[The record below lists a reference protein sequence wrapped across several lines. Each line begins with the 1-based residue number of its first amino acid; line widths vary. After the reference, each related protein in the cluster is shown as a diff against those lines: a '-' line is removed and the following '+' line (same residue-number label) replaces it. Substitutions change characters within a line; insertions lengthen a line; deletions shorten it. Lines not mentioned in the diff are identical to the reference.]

1 MSAEPAAQPVE
12 PPEAPARE
20 LRGDLAVVATLLPY
34 LRPYAR
40 RIGLAL
46 ALIIAAKLLHLLVPV
61 ALKQIVDQLEVK
73 PSLALLPVA
82 LLLSYGAARIG
93 VTLFTELRQVVFARV
108 MARVS
113 RRVTLRVFEHLH
125 ALSLAF
131 HLDRRTGGVAR
142 DVERGGSAIS
152 DLLDL
157 MIYTILP
164 TALEVVLV
172 TAVLF
177 WAYDWG
183 FALITLA
190 TLLGYAIWTFSVTE
204 WRTRYFRAA
213 VEADT
218 RANERAVD
226 SLLNYETVKYFNNEA
241 HEAARYDER
250 LRELE
255 DARVMAQKTLAVL
268 NLGQTVAVSI
278 GVTAMMWRAAAGV
291 VAGELTVGD
300 LVLVNAYLLQLSAP
314 LFLLGMVYREF
325 KQALVNMERLFG
337 LLDERRDVQDR
348 PGAEVLAVTRPRDP
362 LRSRALRLRPAPRDP
377 ARRRFRDRARRHG
390 GGGRPFRLGQVDAL
404 APALPLLRRRR
415 GRDPDRRP
423 RSARVHPGLAARG
436 DRDRPAG
443 HGAVQRHDLLQHPL
457 RAPGRFA
464 APRWRRPRAPRT
476 STRSSRRCPTATRR
490 EVGER
495 GLKLS
500 GGEKQRVAIARA
512 LLKNPAILIFD
523 EATSA
528 LDSKAEQAIQ
538 AELERIS
545 VGRTALVIAHRLS
558 TVMSAD
564 QILVMDA
571 GRIVERGSHA
581 ELLAARR
588 ALRADVAA
596 PAGGARRGRLARA
609 AGAPRGDGRAP
620 ARARAARGRAVR
632 RRRAREQGAA
642 RGALAVPARGPA
654 LPRRRARRGAGGVR
668 GGRACACRARGDRN
682 RLRLARRGR
691 RGRRLRPAAAAV
703 RAAPRGCRVGVAL
716 ALVRGRGH
724 RAARRAVLPRSD
736 RRARRRGRALR
747 ARGRGAACP
756 RTRARA
762 GSPRAGSCSPRAR
775 AGASTTTSPR

>member
-1 MSAEPAAQPVE
+1 MSERN
-12 PPEAPARE
+12 APAE
-20 LRGDLAVVATLLPY
+20 GRGDLAVVATLVPY
-34 LRPYAR
+34 LRPYAL
-40 RIGLAL
+40 RIAFAL
-46 ALIIAAKLLHLLVPV
+46 ALILIAKLLLLLVPV
-61 ALKQIVDQLEVK
+61 MLKRIVDQLELK
-73 PSLALLPVA
+73 PSLVLLPVA
-82 LLLSYGAARIG
+82 LLVSYGAARIG

-125 ALSLAF
+125 SLSLAF

-142 DVERGGSAIS
+142 DVERGGAAIS

-157 MIYTILP
+157 TIYTILP

-177 WAYDWG
+177 WAYDWS

-190 TLLGYAIWTFSVTE
+190 TLLAYTVWTFAVTE
-204 WRTRYFRAA
+204 WRTRFFRAA

-255 DARVMAQKTLAVL
+255 DARVKAQKSLAVL
-268 NLGQTVAVSI
+268 NLGQTVAVSV

-291 VAGELTVGD
+291 VAGRLTVGD

-337 LLDERRDVQDR
+337 LLDQPRDVQDR
-348 PGAEVLAVTRPRDP
+348 PGAEVLRVARPRIHFDAVRFGYDP
-362 LRSRALRLRPAPRDP
+362 RREILHGVDFEIAPGGTVAVVGHSGSGKSTLSRLLYRFYDVDAGAIRIDGRDLREFKQDSLRAAIGIVPQDTVLFNDTIYYNIRYGRPDASRAEVEAA
-377 ARRRFRDRARRHG
+377 ARAAHIHAFIA
-390 GGGRPFRLGQVDAL
+390 
-404 APALPLLRRRR
+404 ALPD
-415 GRDPDRRP
+415 GYE
-423 RSARVHPGLAARG
+423 
-436 DRDRPAG
+436 
-443 HGAVQRHDLLQHPL
+443 
-457 RAPGRFA
+457 
-464 APRWRRPRAPRT
+464 T
-476 STRSSRRCPTATRR
+476 

-528 LDSKAEQAIQ
+528 LDSKSEKAIQ

-558 TVMSAD
+558 TVMNAD
-564 QILVMDA
+564 EILVIDA
-571 GRIVERGSHA
+571 GRIVERGSHDA
-581 ELLAARR
+581 LLAARGLYAR
-588 ALRADVAA
+588 MWQLQQEGRDEGASPAPQVAA
-596 PAGGARRGRLARA
+596 R
-609 AGAPRGDGRAP
+609 
-620 ARARAARGRAVR
+620 
-632 RRRAREQGAA
+632 
-642 RGALAVPARGPA
+642 
-654 LPRRRARRGAGGVR
+654 
-668 GGRACACRARGDRN
+668 
-682 RLRLARRGR
+682 
-691 RGRRLRPAAAAV
+691 
-703 RAAPRGCRVGVAL
+703 
-716 ALVRGRGH
+716 
-724 RAARRAVLPRSD
+724 
-736 RRARRRGRALR
+736 
-747 ARGRGAACP
+747 
-756 RTRARA
+756 
-762 GSPRAGSCSPRAR
+762 
-775 AGASTTTSPR
+775 